1 MQKFS
6 ARFVDVSKYQDDY
19 DTPYKPTVKE
29 IIEAGFIGIVVRVG
43 YGLIIDRMFKWFWS
57 LAKELGLIRF
67 PYWYLDY
74 YSNKSTGLSDEDW
87 GAEQAEQCYE
97 ALKPDP
103 GDSSVI
109 VDCEEF
115 SGAWRITYLNRGSY
129 NRILK
134 GFADRWKTLTGRDI
148 WMYCSPGFMWV
159 FDSWVKQL
167 DLWMAW
173 YNRTVTKEQVIKKA
187 RDNGWVGRILMW
199 QYSSDGDVNDDGDPD
214 GLELGFETDALD
226 LNGWLGTMEELSAF
240 CGNAI
245 PPTPPPTEDPT
256 TPDTDNFILTGY
268 PLFSQRDER
277 WRYDKLGTS
286 VSTIGSYGCTMTGA
300 SAIVVYF
307 GGDTDPQRL
316 NKLLTEKG
324 LYYNKNL
331 FVFDCLDNLFNV
343 KIDWTNFIDCATVP
357 APLDKIDAQLAK
369 KFPVLVK
376 VDFDTSDEDVDQH
389 WVVIIGKEN
398 GQYIIHDPWDGQK
411 VSFKSRYGDPAR
423 YIFRIVVWKGTPP
436 AGDPLPPTDPPVTG
450 KTKTVAIMT
459 VSASSGLNIRST
471 PSTTPGSGNITGWIK
486 NGQEVEILEVIT
498 SGQNKWAR
506 VGQVQYSAIRYNGT
520 DFLV

>member
-6 ARFVDVSKYQDDY
+6 ARLVDVSHHQDDA

-29 IIEAGFIGIVVRVG
+29 IIEAGFIGIVIRVG
-43 YGLIIDRMFKWFWS
+43 WGLVIDRLFKWFWA
-57 LAKELGLIRF
+57 LAKLLGLLRV

-74 YSNKSTGLSDEDW
+74 YSNKGTGLSNYAW
-87 GAEQAEQCYE
+87 GVEQADQCHD
-97 ALKPDP
+97 ALKADP
-103 GDSSVI
+103 GEAPLV

-115 SGAWRITYLNRGSY
+115 QGAWRITYLNRAAY
-129 NRILK
+129 NQVLK
-134 GFADRWKTLTGRDI
+134 GFADRWRQLTGRDVWI
-148 WMYCSPGFMWV
+148 YCSPGFIWV

-199 QYSSDGDVNDDGDPD
+199 QYTSDGDVNDDGDPD

-226 LNGWLGTMEELSAF
+226 LNGWLGTLEELSAF
-240 CGNAI
+240 CGNTI
-245 PPTPPPTEDPT
+245 PPEDPVTEDPLPPDADNT
-256 TPDTDNFILTGY
+256 TLPGY
-268 PLFSQRDER
+268 PLFSQRNER
-277 WRYDKLGTS
+277 WREDPLGTS
-286 VSTIGSYGCTMTGA
+286 ISTMGGYGCLVTCA
-300 SAIVVYF
+300 SAIAVYF
-307 GGDTDPQRL
+307 GADTDPGRL
-316 NKLLTEKG
+316 NKTLTEKG

-331 FVFDCLDNLFNV
+331 FVFDSLDNLFNM

-376 VDFDTSDEDVDQH
+376 VDFDTSDADVDQH

-423 YIFRIVVWKGTPP
+423 YIFRIAVWIGTPP
-436 AGDPLPPTDPPVTG
+436 AGDPVPPTDPPVTG
-450 KTKTVAIMT
+450 RTKTVAVMT
-459 VSASSGLNIRST
+459 VKSASGLNIRST
-471 PSTTPGSGNITGWIK
+471 PSTEPGSENVIGWIENSK
-486 NGQEVEILEVIT
+486 DVEILEVIA

-506 VGQVQYSAIRYNGT
+506 VGQAQYSAIRYNGT
-520 DFLV
+520 DLMI